1 MTKETLELVALD
13 IQAERRRRNNQLL
26 DLVEGR
32 AEIYNGED
40 LCRLVGELNAAYNHC
55 VASIAGDGNIYCLL
69 KHISTAIVLAGEVDG
84 DAAELYQ
91 IMSVISNQKI
101 QPCSACRQDASDTIE
116 AETLKGEENES
127 EDSANLNLDKKEG

>member
-13 IQAERRRRNNQLL
+13 IQTERRRRNAQLL
-26 DLVEGR
+26 DYVEGR
-32 AEIYNGED
+32 AEVYNGED
-40 LCRLVGELNAAYNHC
+40 LARLTGELNAAYNHC

-84 DAAELYQ
+84 DAAALYQ

-101 QPCSACRQDASDTIE
+101 QPCSACRQDASGILE
-116 AETLKGEENES
+116 VETLKGEEDES
-127 EDSANLNLDKKEG
+127 KDSTNLNLDEKEG